1 MKHFEKI
8 LLETAFFCMASDGDV
23 DPREVNTVKKLCK
36 NSDLFEQVDIEA
48 KLNEPIDEIN
58 KKGINLISEFLNK
71 IENEGFSKEE
81 EVQIIDF
88 ALKTIYADEK
98 IDYSEIKF
106 FKTIRHRLKLSDQD
120 IMDAFPDLDDN
131 FLAADIQTESPIETV
146 TQDFLK
152 TVSLPQFDVID
163 FTTEKDSEE

>member
-23 DPREVNTVKKLCK
+23 DPREVNTVKELCK
-36 NSDLFEQVDIEA
+36 SSDLFDQVDIEA
-48 KLNEPIDEIN
+48 KLNELIN
-58 KKGINLISEFLNK
+58 EVNEKGIDLISEFLNK
-71 IENEGFSKEE
+71 VENESFSKEE

-106 FKTIRHRLKLSDQD
+106 FKTIRHRLKLSNQD

-163 FTTEKDSEE
+163 FTIEKDSEE

>member
-8 LLETAFFCMASDGDV
+8 LLETAFFCMASDGHV

-48 KLNEPIDEIN
+48 KLNELIDEIN